1 MTNFTRR
8 AGALSLGL
16 AALATFGVQAQTSWP
31 ARPVRLVV
39 PYSAGG
45 TTDYAAR
52 QIAQRLTEQTGKSF
66 FVDNK
71 AGGAGTIGT
80 QDVARST
87 PDGTTFLISDTT
99 FAILPS
105 LFQKLPF
112 NPKSDFVPVTNII
125 ETPVVLIV
133 PASSPFNSLGELV
146 SYAKANPGKLNVGS
160 GGNGSSTHLSAE
172 VFREATGV
180 QLTHI
185 PYKGAGAALADVMAG
200 QIDILVTA
208 APTAVPVVKGGKVR
222 ALAVTGNTKLRALP
236 NTPTFAEAGLPGFKV
251 VNWFGITAPKATPK
265 PILDKLHAEVVK
277 ALADPKLRE
286 MFEEQGALPGG
297 MTAAKFDAYV
307 QEEMASWAT
316 VVRRANVK
324 AD

>member
-8 AGALSLGL
+8 TGMLAMGL
-16 AALATFGVQAQTSWP
+16 AALTAFSAHAQTTWP
-31 ARPVRLVV
+31 DRPVRLVV

-71 AGGAGTIGT
+71 AGGSGTIGT
-80 QDVARST
+80 QNVARST
-87 PDGTTFLISDTT
+87 PDGTTFLIDDTT

-112 NPKSDFVPVTNII
+112 NPKGDFIQVTNIV

-133 PASSPFNSLGELV
+133 PASSPFKSLGELV

-172 VFREATGV
+172 VFRESAGV

-185 PYKGAGAALADVMAG
+185 PYKGAGAVLADVMAG

-222 ALAVTGNTKLRALP
+222 ALAVTGDTKLRALP
-236 NTPTFAEAGLPGFKV
+236 SVPTFAEAGLPSFKV
-251 VNWFGITAPKATPK
+251 MNWFGIAAPKGTPK
-265 PILDKLHAEVVK
+265 AIVDKLHAEVVK
-277 ALADPKLRE
+277 ALADPKLRSN
-286 MFEEQGALPGG
+286 FEEQGALPGG
-297 MTAAKFDAYV
+297 LPPAKFDTHV
-307 QEEMASWAT
+307 QDEMAAWAA

-324 AD
+324 PD